1 MTATCNGKNVISC
14 TLTEPRVGVWS
25 AMVDV
30 DADAAITGKVSL
42 VIDGVTWTGIVVK
55 GDHHAGRVH
64 LQLVGGAGKLG
75 KVLEVKHYRGVN
87 LGAVVTDIMRET
99 GESLSSDTDPAVRG
113 HQVAR
118 WTRTKGPASITLKKV
133 ADELGLVWRV
143 QRDGTVW
150 LGADK
155 WAESKTAHD
164 EIDRTPGRDAVVI
177 APEAPHVAPGQSFG
191 GRRVSRVTTS
201 TENGG
206 GLRQEILYESA
217 NGGSRVA
224 EDIAAI
230 VDQRTAD
237 KIDYSRLYPSKVLSQ
252 SADGTLEII
261 PDAKQLRGNGLT
273 GVPIRH
279 GIPGVTVRV
288 PAGGKVLLFFEAGDP
303 KLPAAALWPD
313 GSSCT
318 EVRIRTPKL
327 IVDGDIECT
336 GEITAHSALP
346 ATRVRLGR
354 HIHPAAT
361 GPTDVPTP
369 GMPPT

>member
-1 MTATCNGKNVISC
+1 MTATLNGKNVISC
-14 TLTEPRVGVWS
+14 TLAEPRAGVWTS
-25 AMVDV
+25 VVDV
-30 DADAAITGKVSL
+30 DSDQAITGRVTL
-42 VIDGVTWTGIVVK
+42 VLDGVTWVGTVAK

-64 LQLVGGAGKLG
+64 AQIVGGAAKLA
-75 KVLEVKHYRGVN
+75 KELDVKHYRGVS

-99 GESLSSDTDPAVRG
+99 GETLSSDTDPAVRG
-113 HQVAR
+113 RQVAR
-118 WTRTKGPASITLKKV
+118 WTRPRGKASLTLKKI

-150 LGADK
+150 IGADK
-155 WAESKTAHD
+155 WVDSKSAHD

-201 TENGG
+201 TENGS
-206 GLRQEILYESA
+206 GLRQEILFESEA
-217 NGGSRVA
+217 GGARVA

-237 KIDYSRLYPSKVLSQ
+237 KIDYSRLYPSKVLKQ
-252 SADGTLEII
+252 SADGSLEIL

-279 GIPGVTVRV
+279 GIPGLHVTV
-288 PAGGKVLLFFEAGDP
+288 PPGGKVLLFFESGDP

-318 EVRIRTPKL
+318 EVRLRSKL
-327 IVDGDIECT
+327 IVEGDIECT

-346 ATRVRLGR
+346 ATRVTLGG
-354 HIHPAAT
+354 HIHPSAT
-361 GPTDVPTP
+361 GPTSRATP
-369 GMPPT
+369 GQ